1 VLWEVFV
8 GNIVHFEVETRD
20 EKNEVASS
28 SSSPIQLKD
37 KWGGEAFHLTALQEL
52 GKLVMLS
59 NKSDSGKMAI
69 LVLLIAMNV
78 IFTSL

>member
-1 VLWEVFV
+1 VLWEVFA

-37 KWGGEAFHLTALQEL
+37 KWGGEASHLTALQEL
-52 GKLVMLS
+52 GKLAMLS
-59 NKSDSGKMAI
+59 NKSDSGKMPI
-69 LVLLIAMNV
+69 LAMNV
-78 IFTSL
+78 IFTIL